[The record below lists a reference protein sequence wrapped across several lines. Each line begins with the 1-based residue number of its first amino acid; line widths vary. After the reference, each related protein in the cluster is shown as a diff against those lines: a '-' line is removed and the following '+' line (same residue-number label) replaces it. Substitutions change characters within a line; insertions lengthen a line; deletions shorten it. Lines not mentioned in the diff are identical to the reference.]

1 MLSQA
6 TGYHSQSGELTVCLR
21 HQIATLILV
30 AFAVFLS
37 IIASHKAFCADRR
50 GLPNIILI
58 LADDLGY
65 AELGCYGQKKIRTPN
80 LDRLAREGMR
90 LTQFYS
96 SAPVCAP
103 ARCCLMTGKH
113 AGHAIIRDND
123 ERQPGPFGDAFGGQY
138 PLPEGCVTIPT
149 LLGADG
155 YRCGAFG
162 KWGLGGVGTSGDP
175 LEQGFDRFFGYNC
188 QRHAHNLYPRYLL
201 DDQKKRVL
209 SGNTRGRSGAVY
221 GPKVVAD
228 EMLRFIRQNKDRR
241 FFVYYASVLPHL
253 ALQAPEE
260 EIAAYRGKWPETPYT
275 GKAYLPHPTPKAC
288 YAAMVS
294 FLDKQI
300 GRMMGLLEELELAEN
315 TVILF
320 TSDNG
325 TASDR
330 RQVDAAFFA
339 SVGPL
344 RGLKGSL
351 YEGGLRVPLVARWPG
366 HIPPNSTSAHLSAG
380 YDLLPTLCGIA
391 GIEPPADCDG
401 VSFLPTLTGH
411 GEQQEEHAY
420 LIWDFPGYGGQLA
433 VRSGD
438 WKGVWPHQRRR
449 PPGTFELYH
458 LRRDPAEE
466 DNVADSN
473 PIVAARLEHLLK
485 AARQRPEA
493 AAFRFGSYGA
503 QGARE

>member
-65 AELGCYGQKKIRTPN
+65 AELGCYGQEKIRTPN

-162 KWGLGGVGTSGDP
+162 KWGLGGVGT
-175 LEQGFDRFFGYNC
+175 
-188 QRHAHNLYPRYLL
+188 
-201 DDQKKRVL
+201 
-209 SGNTRGRSGAVY
+209 
-221 GPKVVAD
+221 
-228 EMLRFIRQNKDRR
+228 
-241 FFVYYASVLPHL
+241 
-253 ALQAPEE
+253 
-260 EIAAYRGKWPETPYT
+260 
-275 GKAYLPHPTPKAC
+275 
-288 YAAMVS
+288 
-294 FLDKQI
+294 
-300 GRMMGLLEELELAEN
+300 
-315 TVILF
+315 
-320 TSDNG
+320 
-325 TASDR
+325 
-330 RQVDAAFFA
+330 
-339 SVGPL
+339 
-344 RGLKGSL
+344 
-351 YEGGLRVPLVARWPG
+351 
-366 HIPPNSTSAHLSAG
+366 
-380 YDLLPTLCGIA
+380 
-391 GIEPPADCDG
+391 
-401 VSFLPTLTGH
+401 
-411 GEQQEEHAY
+411 
-420 LIWDFPGYGGQLA
+420 
-433 VRSGD
+433 
-438 WKGVWPHQRRR
+438 
-449 PPGTFELYH
+449 
-458 LRRDPAEE
+458 
-466 DNVADSN
+466 
-473 PIVAARLEHLLK
+473 
-485 AARQRPEA
+485 
-493 AAFRFGSYGA
+493 
-503 QGARE
+503 